1 MTLTFDRRTVVCW
14 LAPTVEPERWRGKP
28 VWFLC
33 PVVAHRVLLA
43 ESMVQGLN
51 MFERLVLDLARAG
64 IRSKEEIAA
73 RSGLPAPLVGLIVD
87 ELMAKALL
95 SELLVPTES
104 AERELEAVE
113 EEEAPSTPAM
123 VFSNPWTGALW
134 PRVALGEPPQARE
147 AHLKLRD
154 GGIVCPFAAGDVAH
168 PIRGEAVALCDG
180 DLVAPRQPR
189 ARQILDALR
198 LHRGAF
204 HSYRDR
210 NERLSESLRPM
221 KAARALVTT
230 APPIPMYLLTFAYVP
245 LESVVTDGWTAADP
259 FGLGRSDEMAQCIR
273 QALED
278 NHAVRSQLDRLVER
292 AGEHL
297 RGEADEV
304 RFKAH
309 AAAYGRVKAR
319 MGCDR
324 AAMRVGWDA
333 LFDLL
338 VAAEREVSE
347 GRGKAGDLAG
357 NTASRIY
364 IALEELFAKILKLY
378 GPPASI
384 AHLDPQDRARNRA
397 ILEGCAAGMGFE
409 IPEDETG
416 PSMLALGWGK
426 VNSVVG
432 FSARGLAPLV
442 AACII
447 AADQQD
453 SHPLRSLARYWPGAL
468 GFIQGVI
475 VSRNPESHGEGSANR
490 PSGERLMQ
498 DIYRLIVGLGVI
510 DTASDQGVERS
521 SAADQLHGDLSMR
534 LRLNAIH
541 QVQRRYLMKLEL
553 YDALRTRLIRMHY
566 RLEWLKDAESGGAWD
581 LSRCTSTEFLRE
593 GAPAVECILLELLRS
608 GRSHADPAVL
618 ADEKAPGRIAVELG
632 FTLRED
638 KVIYS
643 RPDNVR
649 STLANHRGS
658 IAALLRAVLCAAH
671 ADQEHP
677 LRDLAT
683 LRPSWVDDIAQ
694 VERARGHADTPIESA
709 AEAWRLAELVH
720 GIVEPA
726 LAAMSGDFS
735 AAHELGNTNH
745 A

>member
-1 MTLTFDRRTVVCW
+1 MNLIFDRRTVVCW
-14 LAPTVEPERWRGKP
+14 LAPTVEPEKWRGKP

-33 PVVAHRVLLA
+33 PVVAYRVLLA
-43 ESMVQGLN
+43 KSMAQGLN
-51 MFERLVLDLARAG
+51 MFERLVLDLAHAG
-64 IRSKEEIAA
+64 IRSKQEIAA
-73 RSGLPAPLVGLIVD
+73 RSGVPAPLVGLIVD
-87 ELMAKALL
+87 ELMAKSLL
-95 SELLVPTES
+95 SELLVPTAI

-113 EEEAPSTPAM
+113 EEEVPSEPAM

-134 PRVALGEPPQARE
+134 PRVALGEPPQATE
-147 AHLKLRD
+147 AHLKQKD
-154 GGIVCPFAAGDVAH
+154 GGIVCSFAAGDVAH
-168 PIRGEAVALCDG
+168 PMKGEAVALCDG
-180 DLVAPRQPR
+180 AIAAPRQPR

-204 HSYRDR
+204 YSYRDR

-221 KAARALVTT
+221 KAARAVVTT
-230 APPIPMYLLTFAYVP
+230 APSIPMYLLTFAYVP

-259 FGLGRSDEMAQCIR
+259 FGLGRSDEMSQCIR
-273 QALED
+273 QALEG
-278 NHAVRSQLDRLVER
+278 NPAVRRKIDELVDR
-292 AGEHL
+292 AGEHVSGET
-297 RGEADEV
+297 GEA
-304 RFKAH
+304 RFRAH
-309 AAAYGRVKAR
+309 AAAYARVKAR
-319 MGCDR
+319 TGCDR
-324 AAMRVGWDA
+324 ADLRGEWDT

-347 GRGKAGDLAG
+347 GRGKAGDLSG
-357 NTASRIY
+357 NTASRIF
-364 IALEELFAKILKLY
+364 IALEELFARILKLH
-378 GPPASI
+378 GRPASI
-384 AHLDPQDRARNRA
+384 AHLDQQDRARNRA
-397 ILEGCAAGMGFE
+397 ILEGYAAGMGFE
-409 IPEDETG
+409 VPEDETG
-416 PSMLALGWGK
+416 LSMLALGWGK

-432 FSARGLAPLV
+432 FGARGLAALV

-475 VSRNPESHGEGSANR
+475 ASRNPESHGEGSANR

-510 DTASDQGVERS
+510 ETASDQGSERS
-521 SAADQLHGDLSMR
+521 ISADQLHGDLSMR
-534 LRLNAIH
+534 LRLNATH
-541 QVQRRYLMKLEL
+541 QVRRRYLTKLDL
-553 YDALRTRLIRMHY
+553 YDALYKRLVRMHY

-632 FTLRED
+632 FTLRDGEVVYA
-638 KVIYS
+638 K
-643 RPDNVR
+643 PEKVR

-683 LRPSWVDDIAQ
+683 LRPSWIDDIVQ
-694 VERARGHADTPIESA
+694 VERARGHADAPLESA
-709 AEAWRLAELVH
+709 AEATRLAELVH
-720 GIVEPA
+720 GIVAPA
-726 LAAMSGDFS
+726 LAAMRGDFS